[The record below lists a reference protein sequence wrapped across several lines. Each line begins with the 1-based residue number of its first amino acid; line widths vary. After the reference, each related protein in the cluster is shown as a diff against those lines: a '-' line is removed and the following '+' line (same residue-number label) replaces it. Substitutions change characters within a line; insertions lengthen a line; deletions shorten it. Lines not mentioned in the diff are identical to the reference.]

1 MVLTTALSYSTAPDP
16 TTGLKV
22 LFTGNNSIAVSW
34 TPPSGGT
41 PPTGYVI
48 YYEDTSGGADMGS
61 VTVSGAS
68 TSELTIP
75 GRASGAY
82 TVRIVA
88 LSHQLPSNV
97 TETNTTSGESM
108 SIVFTY

>member
-1 MVLTTALSYSTAPDP
+1 MVLATALSYSTAPDP
-16 TTGLKV
+16 TTGLRV
-22 LFTGNNSIAVSW
+22 LITGNNGIVVSW

-41 PPTGYVI
+41 PPTGYII
-48 YYEDTSGGADMGS
+48 YYEATIGAADTGS
-61 VTVSGAS
+61 VIVNGTS
-68 TSELTIP
+68 TSEHTIS

-88 LSHQLPSNV
+88 LSDQLPSTV